1 MPLAGKKRLDVIQSG
16 FLVVLRGLG
25 LNNQLNVTLT
35 FQEKRELQR
44 LVIVQNQVI
53 ANDTASTV
61 EKAEANRIK
70 SEALLKLG
78 VVPADPENRLSNF

>member
-1 MPLAGKKRLDVIQSG
+1 MNGRLEVKLS
-16 FLVVLRGLG
+16 
-25 LNNQLNVTLT
+25 

-44 LVIVQNQVI
+44 LIVRQNQVI
-53 ANDTASTV
+53 ANDTASPV

>member
-1 MPLAGKKRLDVIQSG
+1 M
-16 FLVVLRGLG
+16 
-25 LNNQLNVTLT
+25 NNQLNEPLS

-44 LVIVQNQVI
+44 LIIQQNQVI
-53 ANDTASTV
+53 ANDTASPV

-78 VVPADPENRLSNF
+78 VVPADPESRLSNF

>member
-1 MPLAGKKRLDVIQSG
+1 M
-16 FLVVLRGLG
+16 
-25 LNNQLNVTLT
+25 NNQLNVTLT

>member
-1 MPLAGKKRLDVIQSG
+1 MNGRHEVKLS
-16 FLVVLRGLG
+16 
-25 LNNQLNVTLT
+25 

-44 LVIVQNQVI
+44 LIIQQNQVI
-53 ANDTASTV
+53 ANDTASPV

>member
-1 MPLAGKKRLDVIQSG
+1 MS
-16 FLVVLRGLG
+16 
-25 LNNQLNVTLT
+25 NQLNEPLS

-44 LVIVQNQVI
+44 LIIQQNQVI
-53 ANDTASTV
+53 ASDTASPV

-78 VVPADPENRLSNF
+78 VVPIDPAKSLSSF